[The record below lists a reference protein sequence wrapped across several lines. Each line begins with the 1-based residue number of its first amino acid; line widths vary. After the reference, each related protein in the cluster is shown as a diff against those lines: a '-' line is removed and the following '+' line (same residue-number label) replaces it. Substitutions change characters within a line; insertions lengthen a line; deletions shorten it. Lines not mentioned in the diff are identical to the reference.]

1 MNIANTFLL
10 SSYSEEAVAAVG
22 VSNQLLFFISMIF
35 VIVNLGTAVVMS
47 QNFGAGK
54 KDHAEAATR
63 VAIILNVGVGLAAGL
78 LIFLFHRPLLTL
90 MGLSGQVFQYA
101 AAYFGT
107 IGLFCALQGL
117 NLSLANIMRN
127 YGYAR
132 PPMMVLI
139 GMNILNLIGNTLVI
153 TRPFGLPDFGIGGIA
168 VWTVFSQAVAAA
180 AMILAVHRTGIRLH
194 LTRPFP
200 FPVMKE
206 ILRVGIPGAG
216 DNIAYSSAN
225 VCIMFLM
232 TSLGTTALASYTLAN
247 NLIGFVQMSG
257 YSVGQS
263 AQIMVGRHVGAGDY
277 QGAYRLGL
285 RTTRLAMAMNLS
297 VMVVVM
303 ILQRPIL
310 SLFTKNPEI
319 LAIVFWILVVDVI
332 LEFGRPFN
340 LVIGCCIRGSG
351 DVRWAIVASMM
362 SIVFVLIPLAYVFTR
377 VIPLGVPGVLI
388 AYCID
393 EWLRGMLMTWRWRS
407 RRWEQAALIK
417 QTAPERVDVQAVMEA
432 GS

>member
-63 VAIILNVGVGLAAGL
+63 VAIILNVGVGLTAGL

-153 TRPFGLPDFGIGGIA
+153 TRPFGLPDFEIGRA
-168 VWTVFSQAVAAA
+168 
-180 AMILAVHRTGIRLH
+180 
-194 LTRPFP
+194 
-200 FPVMKE
+200 
-206 ILRVGIPGAG
+206 
-216 DNIAYSSAN
+216 
-225 VCIMFLM
+225 
-232 TSLGTTALASYTLAN
+232 
-247 NLIGFVQMSG
+247 
-257 YSVGQS
+257 
-263 AQIMVGRHVGAGDY
+263 HV
-277 QGAYRLGL
+277 
-285 RTTRLAMAMNLS
+285 
-297 VMVVVM
+297 
-303 ILQRPIL
+303 
-310 SLFTKNPEI
+310 
-319 LAIVFWILVVDVI
+319 
-332 LEFGRPFN
+332 
-340 LVIGCCIRGSG
+340 
-351 DVRWAIVASMM
+351 
-362 SIVFVLIPLAYVFTR
+362 
-377 VIPLGVPGVLI
+377 
-388 AYCID
+388 
-393 EWLRGMLMTWRWRS
+393 
-407 RRWEQAALIK
+407 
-417 QTAPERVDVQAVMEA
+417 
-432 GS
+432 